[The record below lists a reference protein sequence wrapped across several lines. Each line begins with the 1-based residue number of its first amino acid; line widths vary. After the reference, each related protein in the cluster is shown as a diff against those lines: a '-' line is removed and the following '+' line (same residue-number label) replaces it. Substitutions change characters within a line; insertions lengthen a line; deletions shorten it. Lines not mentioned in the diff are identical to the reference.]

1 MANNEAKIKF
11 TADTKD
17 LNTKM
22 KNANSVMAAQ
32 RAELKLN
39 EAQFKNTGNEAEYLK
54 NKQQILTTQLT
65 ASQEKVKALSYKL
78 EIAKQIFGEN
88 SNEVITYQ
96 RQLAGAMTEEER
108 LKTSINQCNTE
119 LKQHAEASGKV
130 ETATEQL
137 TNKISQQEKELSQ
150 LKGEYT
156 EAVLKY
162 GKTSKEAKQL
172 AKEIDTLSGELK
184 SNKTS
189 LNTAEKATDE
199 LDDSFDE
206 VEKSA
211 GKVGDRLKKIGG
223 TAAKGVAVGLT
234 AIATAGTAV
243 VGTFLGSAEATREYR
258 EDMGK
263 LQTAFQSSGKTA
275 EQATNTYKSFY
286 SVLGEEDRSVEAVN
300 HLTELTDSQKELD
313 KWSNICAGVVGTF
326 GDSLPIEGLTEAAN
340 ETAKVGKVTGPLADA
355 LNWVGI
361 SEDEFNKKLEKCNSE
376 QERATLITDTL
387 NTTYAAASEKYKTLN
402 KDIMDAQMA
411 QSEFTDSM
419 ADIGA
424 AAEPVMTSIKLLG
437 AGVLEDLSP
446 SVELIGEG
454 LSGAMNGAEGSAG
467 TLAKG
472 VGGALNTVSTTLV
485 SVINQVVT
493 ILPELM
499 QQLLPT
505 IVAGLVSIMDGIVD
519 AFPGIMSAILLC
531 LPALISGV
539 QQLIT
544 SLVGALPALVQT
556 IVNALP
562 ALIPTLIDAV
572 VNIIVTICEQFSSII
587 QPLIEALPDVIVTI
601 VEALMNNLPALI
613 SGIITLVLCIVE
625 ATPQIIQGLVDALP
639 TVISLIIDGLL
650 SALPQIIVGLI
661 QVVVGI
667 VKNLPQIFG
676 SLIQGIVNIFSG
688 IWDGLGKVFGK
699 VGTWFGD
706 KFGGAVEGIKGAFA
720 GIGNFFSGIWTGITN
735 AFGNVAGWFGGV
747 FTNAWTAVK
756 NVFSKGGQIFLGIK
770 DGILGGLK
778 TVINGLISGIN
789 RVIKIPFDGINT
801 ALRTIKG
808 INILGAQPF
817 SWIGEIGIP
826 QIPQLYTGGLAT
838 GPTIAVV
845 GDNPNAR
852 INPEVIAPLNQ
863 LNAMISDNIEAAVN
877 NNASQMIFDYN
888 LLANIMLE
896 AAARMNIEMKIDKR
910 TLGRV
915 IRGAT

>member
-11 TADTKD
+11 TADTAD
-17 LNTKM
+17 LNSKL
-22 KNANSVMAAQ
+22 KNVNSVMAAQ

-65 ASQEKVKALSYKL
+65 ASQDKVKALSDKL

-88 SNEVITYQ
+88 SNEVLALQ
-96 RQLAGAMTEEER
+96 RQLVGAMTEEER

-119 LKQHAEASGKV
+119 LKQHAEASEKV
-130 ETATEQL
+130 ETGTEQL

-156 EAVLKY
+156 EAVLKF
-162 GKTSKEAKQL
+162 GTTSKEAKQL

-189 LNTAEKATDE
+189 LNTAEKAADE

-387 NTTYAAASEKYKTLN
+387 NTTYEAASEKYKTLN
-402 KDIMDAQMA
+402 KDIMDAQTA

-446 SVELIGEG
+446 SVALIGEG

-539 QQLIT
+539 EQLIT

-556 IVNALP
+556 LVNALP
-562 ALIPTLIDAV
+562 TLIPTLIDSV

-587 QPLIEALPDVIVTI
+587 QPLIEALPDVIITI

-661 QVVVGI
+661 QVVIGI
-667 VKNLPQIFG
+667 VKSLPQIFG

-896 AAARMNIEMKIDKR
+896 AAARMNIEIKVDKR

-915 IRGAT
+915 VRGAT